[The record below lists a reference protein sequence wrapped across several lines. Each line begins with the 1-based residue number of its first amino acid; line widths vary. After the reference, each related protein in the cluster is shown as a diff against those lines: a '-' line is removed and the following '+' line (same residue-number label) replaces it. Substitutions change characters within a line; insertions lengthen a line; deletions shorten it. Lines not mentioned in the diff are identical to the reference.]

1 MFNMNNMMKQA
12 QKMQE
17 RMEALREEIN
27 RTEVTGEAG
36 AGLVKVVV
44 TGGHEVRRVTIDDSI
59 YNDDKEM
66 VEDLI
71 AAAFND
77 AQRRVDEMSR
87 EKMSELTKGLHLP
100 PGVKLPF

>member
-1 MFNMNNMMKQA
+1 MFNMNNLMKQA

-17 RMEALREEIN
+17 RMEALREEID

>member
-17 RMEALREEIN
+17 RMEALREEID

-44 TGGHEVRRVTIDDSI
+44 TGGHEVRRITIDDSI

>member
-17 RMEALREEIN
+17 RMEALREEID

>member
-17 RMEALREEIN
+17 RMEALREEID

-59 YNDDKEM
+59 YHDDKEM